1 MLLTSPLDT
10 MQENHFLKWNGAVAS
25 DWLLLSLTGSE
36 SISTPYSFDI
46 RSMTTLNEK
55 GISEMYGQKV
65 SCRIGHGS
73 HDQPK
78 RYIHGVVT
86 HIQRDL
92 QTGEGK
98 NSLCVLRIEPSF
110 ALLRMGR
117 SMRVWQNITV
127 PDLVKELLSE
137 RGISQLDIRLHN
149 TYQEREYCIQYRES
163 DFDFISRL
171 LEEEGIYYFFLHSAQ
186 QHKMVLADQPS
197 SHSES
202 SSSLIRW
209 HHQRLSLPEGNVY
222 NWKSMSHLI
231 PGEVVFSGYNM
242 QQAATITGQ
251 SVSKSEANN
260 VSYIAYTDM
269 EPLAERSLLFSK
281 AKTKMEAFD
290 TNTSFYTA
298 DTSAYWLS
306 CGEVFTLTEHP
317 EYNDSYRIQ
326 ALTINASNNFEESI
340 GGYQCEIQLL
350 RHSVNWRPVC
360 TRTPPEIAGVLT
372 AKVVG
377 PDGEDIHTDEFGRI
391 KVKFHWDQK
400 SKSDGTGSCWVRV
413 SQPWSGNMFGLQFI
427 PRVGSEV
434 LVGFIQG
441 NPDYPLVTG
450 SVYNGQNKPP
460 FTLPDDKFESGFV
473 SRSTNGSMEE
483 GHRLSFNDK
492 KGEEQLTIYAQKD
505 YQLTVQNDATSHV
518 KHEVNNTVG
527 ENRNTTINNGNDT
540 LELKSG
546 NYKLM
551 AKNGEACID
560 AGKAIINCTDSIELK
575 VGSSEITISPGGIT
589 IKGEKI
595 SIKGNKVVDLGGE
608 ISTNIEGKI
617 INIG

>member
-1 MLLTSPLDT
+1 
-10 MQENHFLKWNGAVAS
+10 
-25 DWLLLSLTGSE
+25 
-36 SISTPYSFDI
+36 
-46 RSMTTLNEK
+46 
-55 GISEMYGQKV
+55 
-65 SCRIGHGS
+65 
-73 HDQPK
+73 
-78 RYIHGVVT
+78 
-86 HIQRDL
+86 
-92 QTGEGK
+92 
-98 NSLCVLRIEPSF
+98 
-110 ALLRMGR
+110 
-117 SMRVWQNITV
+117 
-127 PDLVKELLSE
+127 
-137 RGISQLDIRLHN
+137 
-149 TYQEREYCIQYRES
+149 
-163 DFDFISRL
+163 
-171 LEEEGIYYFFLHSAQ
+171 
-186 QHKMVLADQPS
+186 
-197 SHSES
+197 
-202 SSSLIRW
+202 
-209 HHQRLSLPEGNVY
+209 
-222 NWKSMSHLI
+222 
-231 PGEVVFSGYNM
+231 
-242 QQAATITGQ
+242 
-251 SVSKSEANN
+251 
-260 VSYIAYTDM
+260 
-269 EPLAERSLLFSK
+269 
-281 AKTKMEAFD
+281 
-290 TNTSFYTA
+290 
-298 DTSAYWLS
+298 
-306 CGEVFTLTEHP
+306 
-317 EYNDSYRIQ
+317 
-326 ALTINASNNFEESI
+326 
-340 GGYQCEIQLL
+340 
-350 RHSVNWRPVC
+350 
-360 TRTPPEIAGVLT
+360 
-372 AKVVG
+372 
-377 PDGEDIHTDEFGRI
+377 
-391 KVKFHWDQK
+391 
-400 SKSDGTGSCWVRV
+400 
-413 SQPWSGNMFGLQFI
+413 MFGLQFI